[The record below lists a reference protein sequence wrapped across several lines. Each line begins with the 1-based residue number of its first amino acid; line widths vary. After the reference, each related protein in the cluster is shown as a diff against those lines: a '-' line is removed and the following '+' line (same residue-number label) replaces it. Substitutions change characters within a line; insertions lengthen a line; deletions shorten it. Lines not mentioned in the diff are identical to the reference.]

1 MDDRLY
7 PILAQASTANV
18 SDVLGSM
25 GVMQPAIRTMVP
37 GCKLLG
43 RAFTVKAYPGSI
55 LTVHKALF
63 EASAGDVLVVDGE
76 GDSNAGALM
85 GEIMA
90 LECQVKG
97 FAGAVIDGAVRD
109 APGLVEQGLPVFA
122 RAATPRVGTNRRLGQ
137 TQVPVSCGGV
147 VVRPGDLVMGDDN
160 GVVVIPREREEG
172 LVASL
177 EALQVKEERLIQ
189 GIKDGVYLADTFG
202 FAALFEES
210 EPKT

>member
-1 MDDRLY
+1 MNELY
-7 PILAQASTANV
+7 TTLTRASTANV

-25 GVMQPAIRTMVP
+25 GVMQPAILSMVP
-37 GCKLLG
+37 GCRFVG
-43 RAFTVKAYPGSI
+43 RAFTVKAYPGGI

-63 EASAGDVLVVDGE
+63 EACRGDVLVVDGE
-76 GDSNAGALM
+76 GDSGAGALM

-109 APGLVEQGLPVFA
+109 VPGLVEQGFPVFA

-160 GVVVIPREREEG
+160 GVVVIPRDREEG
-172 LVASL
+172 LAEAL
-177 EALQVKEERLIQ
+177 EALWVKEEGLIQ
-189 GIKDGVYLADTFG
+189 GIKEGIYLAEKFG
-202 FAALFEES
+202 FAAMFEDGN
-210 EPKT
+210 PNT

>member
-1 MDDRLY
+1 MDNLY
-7 PILAQASTANV
+7 AALAQASTANV

-25 GVMQPAIRTMVP
+25 GVMQPAIRSMVP
-37 GCKLLG
+37 GCKFVG

-63 EASAGDVLVVDGE
+63 EAGSGDVLTVDGE
-76 GDSNAGALM
+76 ADSGAGALM

-97 FAGAVIDGAVRD
+97 FAGVVIDGAVRD
-109 APGLVEQGLPVFA
+109 VPGLVERGFPVFA
-122 RAATPRVGTNRRLGQ
+122 RAATPRVGTNRRLGE

-160 GVVVIPREREEG
+160 GVVVIPRDREQG
-172 LVASL
+172 LAVEL
-177 EALQVKEERLIQ
+177 EALQAKEEGLIQ
-189 GIKDGVYLADTFG
+189 GIKNGIYLAEKFG
-202 FAALFEES
+202 FAAMFEEQN
-210 EPKT
+210 PNT

>member
-1 MDDRLY
+1 MDDLY
-7 PILAQASTANV
+7 TALAQASTANV

-25 GVMQPAIRTMVP
+25 GVMQPAIRSMVP

-63 EASAGDVLVVDGE
+63 EAGAGDVLVVDGE
-76 GDSNAGALM
+76 GDSGAGALM

-109 APGLVEQGLPVFA
+109 VPGLVEQGFPVFA

-137 TQVPVSCGGV
+137 TQVSVSCGGV
-147 VVRPGDLVMGDDN
+147 VVRPGELVMGDDN
-160 GVVVIPREREEG
+160 GVVVIPKEREG
-172 LVASL
+172 DLAAAL
-177 EALQVKEERLIQ
+177 EALQVKEGTLIQ
-189 GIKDGVYLADTFG
+189 GIKEGIYLAEEFG
-202 FAALFEES
+202 LAAMFEAD
-210 EPKT
+210 

>member
-1 MDDRLY
+1 MDALSTA
-7 PILAQASTANV
+7 LAQASTANV

-25 GVMQPAIRTMVP
+25 GVMQPAIRSMVP

-63 EASAGDVLVVDGE
+63 EARAGHVLVVDGE
-76 GDSNAGALM
+76 GDSGAGALM

-109 APGLVEQGLPVFA
+109 VPGLVEQGFPVFA

-147 VVRPGDLVMGDDN
+147 VVWPGDLVMGDDN
-160 GVVVIPREREEG
+160 GVVVIPKDREED
-172 LVASL
+172 LAAAL
-177 EALQVKEERLIQ
+177 EALQVKERKLIQ
-189 GIKDGVYLADTFG
+189 GIREGIYLAEEFG
-202 FAALFEES
+202 FTDIFEAG
-210 EPKT
+210 

>member
-1 MDDRLY
+1 MDNLY
-7 PILAQASTANV
+7 AALAQASTANV

-25 GVMQPAIRTMVP
+25 GVMQPAIRSMVP
-37 GCKLLG
+37 GCKFVG

-63 EASAGDVLVVDGE
+63 EAGSGDVLTVDGE
-76 GDSNAGALM
+76 ADSGAGALM

-97 FAGAVIDGAVRD
+97 FAGVVIDGAVRD
-109 APGLVEQGLPVFA
+109 VPGLVERGFPVFA
-122 RAATPRVGTNRRLGQ
+122 RAATPRVGTNRRLGE

-160 GVVVIPREREEG
+160 GVVVIPRDREQG
-172 LVASL
+172 LAVEL
-177 EALQVKEERLIQ
+177 EALQAKEEGLIQ
-189 GIKDGVYLADTFG
+189 GIKNGIYLAEKFG
-202 FAALFEES
+202 FAAMFEGDS
-210 EPKT
+210 PNS

>member
-1 MDDRLY
+1 MNDLY
-7 PILAQASTANV
+7 TALAQASTANV

-25 GVMQPAIRTMVP
+25 GVMQPVIRSMVP

-63 EASAGDVLVVDGE
+63 EARAGDVLVVDGE
-76 GDSNAGALM
+76 GDSGAGALM

-109 APGLVEQGLPVFA
+109 VPGLVTQGFPVFA

-137 TQVPVSCGGV
+137 TQIPVSCGGV

-160 GVVVIPREREEG
+160 GVVVIPKDKEED
-172 LVASL
+172 LAAAL
-177 EALQVKEERLIQ
+177 EALQVKERELIQ
-189 GIKDGVYLADTFG
+189 GIREGIYLAEKFDFT
-202 FAALFEES
+202 AMFEAG
-210 EPKT
+210 

>member
-1 MDDRLY
+1 MDDLY
-7 PILAQASTANV
+7 TALAQASTANV

-25 GVMQPAIRTMVP
+25 GVMQPVIRSMVP

-63 EASAGDVLVVDGE
+63 EARAGDVLVVDGE
-76 GDSNAGALM
+76 GDSGAGALM

-109 APGLVEQGLPVFA
+109 VPGLVTQGFPVFA

-137 TQVPVSCGGV
+137 TQIPVSCGGV
-147 VVRPGDLVMGDDN
+147 VVRPDDLVMGDDN
-160 GVVVIPREREEG
+160 GVVVIPKDKEED
-172 LVASL
+172 LAAAL
-177 EALQVKEERLIQ
+177 EALQVKERELIQ
-189 GIKDGVYLADTFG
+189 GIREGIFLAEKFDFT
-202 FAALFEES
+202 AMFEAG
-210 EPKT
+210 